1 MTQTKLIR
9 RYSELIKLPTFE
21 ERYEY
26 LRLAGL
32 IGESTFGHDRYLNQV
47 LYHSSEWLRFRK
59 EMIVRDNS
67 NDLALDGYPIVV
79 GIILHHLNPLTI
91 EDVEN
96 RSNRIFDPENVVC
109 VSHKTHEA
117 IHYGDKSLLPKMLV
131 DRRPNDTCPWK

>member
-32 IGESTFGHDRYLNQV
+32 IGESTFGHDRYLNQI

>member
-9 RYSELIKLPTFE
+9 RYSELIKRPTFE

-67 NDLALDGYPIVV
+67 NDLALNGYPIVV

-96 RSNRIFDPENVVC
+96 RSDRIFDPENVVC

-117 IHYGDKSLLPKMLV
+117 IHYGDESLLPRILI
-131 DRRPNDTCPWK
+131 DRKPNDTCPWK